1 MNTEEITKEIS
12 IWNRWSYS
20 FINHEIICFTDKI
33 IDFDEKREMWIIT
46 YKPKYWIENVSFKQF
61 WELLKNPKCHK
72 IFRWFKN
79 DWFTEEEKPIEAFEN
94 LFNDKEDL
102 DK

>member
-1 MNTEEITKEIS
+1 MNTKELTEEIS

-20 FINHEIICFTDKI
+20 FINREIICFTDKV

-46 YKPKYWIENVSFKQF
+46 YKPKAWFDNISINEFR
-61 WELLKNPKCHK
+61 ELRKIPELRKN
-72 IFRWFKN
+72 FRWFKD

-94 LFNDKEDL
+94 LFDDKEDL